1 MMESIHRYFLYHY
14 PALPGGGLTV
24 AVIFLML
31 AGLIGLYKQT
41 RWGGWLAFFFSIA
54 FYTVPLLTEYHK
66 H

>member
-1 MMESIHRYFLYHY
+1 
-14 PALPGGGLTV
+14 
-24 AVIFLML
+24 VIFLML